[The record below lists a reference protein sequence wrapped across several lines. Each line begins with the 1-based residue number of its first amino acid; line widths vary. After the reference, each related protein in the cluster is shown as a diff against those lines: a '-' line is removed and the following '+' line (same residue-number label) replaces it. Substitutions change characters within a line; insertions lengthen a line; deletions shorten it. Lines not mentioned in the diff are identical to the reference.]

1 MQKYFSQK
9 MFCDTFCCN
18 LRYKLF
24 CMFDRAILHL
34 DLDAFFASVES
45 LRNPS
50 LKGKPLIVGGYSGR
64 GVVAS
69 CSYEARRFG
78 VRSAMPVRT
87 ALRLCPDAIVVRGD
101 MEAYSRYSKMVTE
114 IIAEQAPLF
123 EKASIDEFYADLS
136 GMDRYFG
143 CWRWAVELRQRI
155 LRESGLPISMALAV
169 NKLVAKIGAG
179 EAKPNGEQLIEAGAE
194 REYIAPLPVQKL
206 PAVGEATARKL
217 NLMGVRT
224 IETLRRIPPRL
235 LEREF
240 GQHGTLLWK
249 RANAEDDSPVVPYHD
264 QKSVSTE
271 RTFQQDTADMGWLR
285 DQLTS
290 MVMELGYELRQ
301 KQQLTSCITLKLR
314 YADFNTFT
322 RQRAIPYTVSDQFL
336 MGVAHDL
343 FAQLYER
350 RQRIRL
356 LGVRFSGL
364 THGRPQLN
372 LFDNTPEDARLLGA
386 LDKIRTRFGSGAI
399 TRACTMHTQR
409 TKEPASK
416 DGSLPPA

>member
-1 MQKYFSQK
+1 MQKYFLQK
-9 MFCDTFCCN
+9 VFCDTFCCIF
-18 LRYKLF
+18 RYKLF
-24 CMFDRAILHL
+24 FMFDRAILHL

>member
-416 DGSLPPA
+416 DGPLPPA

>member
-1 MQKYFSQK
+1 
-9 MFCDTFCCN
+9 
-18 LRYKLF
+18 
-24 CMFDRAILHL
+24 MFDRAILHL

-416 DGSLPPA
+416 DGPLPPA

>member
-1 MQKYFSQK
+1 
-9 MFCDTFCCN
+9 
-18 LRYKLF
+18 
-24 CMFDRAILHL
+24 MFDRAILHL

>member
-1 MQKYFSQK
+1 
-9 MFCDTFCCN
+9 
-18 LRYKLF
+18 
-24 CMFDRAILHL
+24 MFDRAILHL

-87 ALRLCPDAIVVRGD
+87 ALRLCPDAIVLRGD
-101 MEAYSRYSKMVTE
+101 MEAYGRYSKMVGE
-114 IIAEQAPLF
+114 IIAERAPLF

-179 EAKPNGEQLIEAGAE
+179 EAKPNGEQLVAAGTE
-194 REYIAPLPVQKL
+194 REYIAPLPVNKL

-240 GQHGTLLWK
+240 GRQGVLLWK

-271 RTFQQDTADMGWLR
+271 RTFPQDTADMGWLR

-290 MVMELGYELRQ
+290 MIMELGYELRQ
-301 KQQLTSCITLKLR
+301 RQQRTSCITLKLR

-322 RQRAIPYTVSDQFL
+322 RQRAIPYTASDQFL
-336 MGVAHDL
+336 MGVAHEL

-364 THGRPQLN
+364 VHGRPQLN
-372 LFDNTPEDARLLGA
+372 LFEDTPEDTRLLDA
-386 LDKIRTRFGSGAI
+386 LDKIRTRFGSGVI
-399 TRACTMHTQR
+399 TRASAMK
-409 TKEPASK
+409 TKAV
-416 DGSLPPA
+416 